1 MTSNREHNDS
11 VVRLI
16 DVKLSKV
23 PKIILGLVEIVL
35 VAFVL

>member
-1 MTSNREHNDS
+1 MSNREHNDS
-11 VVRLI
+11 VVRLL
-16 DVKLSKV
+16 DVNLSKV